1 MTALEYWQEC
11 IEDAALDAGFTLTR
25 SQIMTLGEAA
35 QYAHDNIGM
44 AFYSP
49 PSTDMLAACDRE
61 WKEKIDRLQREHDAY
76 VKNAETAVKVALRQ
90 HSDAHVSIGE
100 NGEVTRYNG
109 RSEVIQ

>member
-1 MTALEYWQEC
+1 MTALKYWQEC

-25 SQIMTLGEAA
+25 SQIMVLGEAA
-35 QYAHDNIGM
+35 QSGHENIGM

-49 PSTDMLAACDRE
+49 PPSDRIAACDRE

-90 HSDAHVSIGE
+90 QRDAHVSIGE
-100 NGEVTRYNG
+100 NGEVTRYDG